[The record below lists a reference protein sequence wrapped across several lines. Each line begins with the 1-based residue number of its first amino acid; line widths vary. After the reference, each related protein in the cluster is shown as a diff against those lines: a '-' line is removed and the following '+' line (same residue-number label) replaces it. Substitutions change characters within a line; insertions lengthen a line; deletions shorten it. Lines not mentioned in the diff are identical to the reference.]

1 MQQSE
6 SLSRN
11 SNEND
16 LSSSLRLTTP
26 QKSIR
31 RLGLCSQ
38 IATGGQHSSPIV
50 FPEKRSKAKSSS
62 RRGSEINSS
71 IPKFTMTSTDDRD
84 KPKSFEHRIDIGGGD
99 EQSDLLGYTV
109 LSGKLVLDKRK
120 NSDKNT
126 SDDTGVADQEG
137 FDAKLTSTALVWGSH
152 MLRLEDVISVSFSLH
167 LTKTQGPRFSV
178 RRIDELIILC
188 PI

>member
-6 SLSRN
+6 GLSRN
-11 SNEND
+11 SNENG
-16 LSSSLRLTTP
+16 LSSSSLRLTTP

-50 FPEKRSKAKSSS
+50 FPEKRSKTKSFS
-62 RRGSEINSS
+62 RRGSEVNSS
-71 IPKFTMTSTDDRD
+71 ISKFTMTSADDRD

-99 EQSDLLGYTV
+99 EKSDLLGYTV

-120 NSDKNT
+120 TTDKNT
-126 SDDTGVADQEG
+126 SDVMQNNTGIADQEG

-152 MLRLEDVISVSFSLH
+152 MLRLDDVISVSFSLH
-167 LTKTQGPRFSV
+167 LTKT
-178 RRIDELIILC
+178 
-188 PI
+188 

>member
-6 SLSRN
+6 GLSRN
-11 SNEND
+11 SNENA
-16 LSSSLRLTTP
+16 LSSSSLRLTTP

-71 IPKFTMTSTDDRD
+71 ISKFTMTSSADRD
-84 KPKSFEHRIDIGGGD
+84 KPKKFEHRIDIGGD
-99 EQSDLLGYTV
+99 EKSDLLGYTV
-109 LSGKLVLDKRK
+109 LSGKLILDKRK
-120 NSDKNT
+120 NSDKNV
-126 SDDTGVADQEG
+126 SDDTGVADRES
-137 FDAKLTSTALVWGSH
+137 FDAKLTSTALIWGSH
-152 MLRLEDVISVSFSLH
+152 MLLLEDVVSVSFSLR
-167 LTKTQGPRFSV
+167 LSKTQGP
-178 RRIDELIILC
+178 
-188 PI
+188 